1 MIVQKFQTIEFQ
13 ISKFYNLL
21 QKSKTHFLTFF
32 QNNLSILTNLCN
44 QKNFIRK
51 TKYIPNFF
59 TIPSLIINP
68 NSPFQLIIR
77 QNQSSKSSK
86 SKNQN
91 PERDLPR
98 NLFESSQ
105 LNQMILRCHDVKS
118 PRNLRGEK
126 KNNKKNSSQSRNTF
140 EANPRSRSIDRRK
153 EEATLVS
160 TALPR
165 LIQEPSVK

>member
-51 TKYIPNFF
+51 TKNIPNFS

-91 PERDLPR
+91 PERELTSKSFRIVPVKPDD
-98 NLFESSQ
+98 SS
-105 LNQMILRCHDVKS
+105 MSRC
-118 PRNLRGEK
+118 
-126 KNNKKNSSQSRNTF
+126 
-140 EANPRSRSIDRRK
+140 
-153 EEATLVS
+153 
-160 TALPR
+160 
-165 LIQEPSVK
+165 

>member
-1 MIVQKFQTIEFQ
+1 MIVTSWSCNKATWIICIWISIKKKKKITVCKFFISNHRISDIEV
-13 ISKFYNLL
+13 FYNLL

-32 QNNLSILTNLCN
+32 QNNLSMLTNLCN

-51 TKYIPNFF
+51 TKNIPNFF

-91 PERDLPR
+91 PERELTSKSFRIVPVKPDD
-98 NLFESSQ
+98 SS
-105 LNQMILRCHDVKS
+105 MSRCEITSKPS
-118 PRNLRGEK
+118 RWKEK
-126 KNNKKNSSQSRNTF
+126 
-140 EANPRSRSIDRRK
+140 
-153 EEATLVS
+153 
-160 TALPR
+160 
-165 LIQEPSVK
+165 

>member
-51 TKYIPNFF
+51 TKNIPNFF

-126 KNNKKNSSQSRNTF
+126 KNNKKTRAKV
-140 EANPRSRSIDRRK
+140 EIRSKRIRDRDRSIEGKRKQHSSRRRC
-153 EEATLVS
+153 LD
-160 TALPR
+160 
-165 LIQEPSVK
+165 

>member
-1 MIVQKFQTIEFQ
+1 MIVTSWSCNKATWIICIWISIKKKKKITVCKFYFKMIVQKFQTIEFQ

-51 TKYIPNFF
+51 TKNIPNFF

-91 PERDLPR
+91 PERELTSKSFRIVPVKPDD
-98 NLFESSQ
+98 SS
-105 LNQMILRCHDVKS
+105 MSRCEITSKPS
-118 PRNLRGEK
+118 RWKEK
-126 KNNKKNSSQSRNTF
+126 
-140 EANPRSRSIDRRK
+140 
-153 EEATLVS
+153 
-160 TALPR
+160 
-165 LIQEPSVK
+165 